1 MTAPKGRPTGRSA
14 AMLDERALRRADRI
28 ITLQWIAVGVAV
40 VAAMVLVIVLVG
52 DPDSI
57 PTRRL
62 PTHQRPTHGG

>member
-1 MTAPKGRPTGRSA
+1 
-14 AMLDERALRRADRI
+14 MLDERALRRADRI